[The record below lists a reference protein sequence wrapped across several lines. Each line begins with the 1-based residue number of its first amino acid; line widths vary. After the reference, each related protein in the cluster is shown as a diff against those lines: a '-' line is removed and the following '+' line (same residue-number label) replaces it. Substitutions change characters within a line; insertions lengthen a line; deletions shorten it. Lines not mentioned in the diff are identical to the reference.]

1 MSKAP
6 IKTIGSELEQLLASL
21 GIDNRV
27 HEQMVV
33 TEFDR
38 IMGDAFTKRAKAV
51 KIERGVLFIEVS
63 NSVWRH
69 ELFYQKQMIKQRLNE
84 ALGETL
90 VKEIIFR

>member
-6 IKTIGSELEQLLASL
+6 IKTVGTELEQLLVSL

-27 HEQMVV
+27 HEQIVV

-38 IMGDAFTKRAKAV
+38 IMGEAFTKRAKAV
-51 KIERGVLFIEVS
+51 KIERGILFIEVI

-69 ELFYQKQMIKQRLNE
+69 ELFYQKQMIKQKLNDT
-84 ALGETL
+84 LGEML